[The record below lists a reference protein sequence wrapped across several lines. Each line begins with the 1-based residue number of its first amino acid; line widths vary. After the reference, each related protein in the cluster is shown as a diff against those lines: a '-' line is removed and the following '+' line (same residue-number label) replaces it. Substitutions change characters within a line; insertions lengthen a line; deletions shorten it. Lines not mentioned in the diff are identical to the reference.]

1 MEFQVK
7 KAGNVAVITIES
19 TSLGGP
25 GANQLSDEIRTVMD
39 ADIVNFVI
47 NMEKVEWMN
56 SSGLGILIAALNTV
70 KRKNGELCL
79 LNIREKTEQL
89 LKITKLDRVFKI
101 FDSEEKAVAEFTK

>member
-47 NMEKVEWMN
+47 NM
-56 SSGLGILIAALNTV
+56 
-70 KRKNGELCL
+70 
-79 LNIREKTEQL
+79 
-89 LKITKLDRVFKI
+89 
-101 FDSEEKAVAEFTK
+101 